1 MKVILASGR
10 VPVLERLGQILA
22 ESETIELV
30 QTVRDAGA
38 VDDALL
44 RYPEVDVLVID
55 EAIDGGRGHS
65 LLRTTGAANPLL
77 GVVMLVDQAGPD
89 QFAAA
94 MDSGARAVIT
104 TSASLA
110 EVTARLEGVA
120 QWVVAARNAV
130 SADTTGGR
138 GGKVVAV
145 AGAKG
150 GVGASV
156 MSLLVAH
163 AGLGAQ
169 TVAVV
174 DFDLQSGDLAAYL
187 GVHTRRSVVD
197 LVDVAGE
204 ITGRVLREASY
215 DVPGGLR
222 LLSAPNDGE
231 RAEAMTARAARSI
244 VSGLRFQYDLSVIDV
259 GSHLTESTAV
269 VLEEADVALLVA
281 TPDLPALR
289 SARRMLTMW
298 ERLVIRSR
306 TAVEVVLNRQNR
318 RNEVTETLAAKIL
331 ETPIRATIPDG
342 GTAFESAMNT
352 ANMLSSG
359 GPTHAAAQ
367 KLLGALQQSATRE
380 QSVDEAVEE
389 AVAAGR
395 SRRKGRREAGQAAV
409 EMPVVVAMAL
419 TVFLVCAQGLAW
431 SAGFLMAR
439 EAATEAARVISLSGW
454 SPSTVIA
461 AEREARDNLS
471 GPWRRD
477 VQIDV
482 RRDEVTVAV
491 LTPVVWPGA
500 DWRASASATV
510 PRER

>member
-22 ESETIELV
+22 EADSIELV
-30 QTVRDAGA
+30 QTVRDASA

-55 EAIDGGRGHS
+55 EAIDGGRGHT
-65 LLRTTGAANPLL
+65 LLRTIGAANPLL

-104 TSASLA
+104 TTASLA
-110 EVTARLEGVA
+110 EVTARLEGVG

-130 SADTTGGR
+130 SAETTGGR

-156 MSLLVAH
+156 MALLVAH

-244 VSGLRFQYDLSVIDV
+244 VSGLRYQHDLSVIDV
-259 GSHLTESTAV
+259 GSHLTESTAI

-298 ERLVIRSR
+298 ERLVIRNR
-306 TAVEVVLNRQNR
+306 TTVEVVLNRQNR
-318 RNEVTETLAAKIL
+318 RNEVTEALAAKIL
-331 ETPIRATIPDG
+331 ETPIRAAIPDG
-342 GTAFESAMNT
+342 GTAFEAAMNT
-352 ANMLSSG
+352 ASLLASSG
-359 GPTHAAAQ
+359 PAHTAAQ
-367 KLLGALQQSATRE
+367 KLLRAIEESSAPE
-380 QSVDEAVEE
+380 QSVDEVVEE
-389 AVAAGR
+389 AVAAAR
-395 SRRKGRREAGQAAV
+395 PRRKGRREAGQAAV
-409 EMPVVVAMAL
+409 ELPVVIGMAL
-419 TVFLVCAQGLAW
+419 MAFLICVQGLAW

-439 EAATEAARVISLSGW
+439 EAANEAARVVSLSGW
-454 SPSTVIA
+454 SPPA
-461 AEREARDNLS
+461 ADSARREARDSLS

-477 VQIDV
+477 LRVDV
-482 RRDEVTVAV
+482 GRDEVTVAV
-491 LTPVVWPGA
+491 RTPVVWPGVE
-500 DWRASASATV
+500 WRASATASV